1 MSDSYDDSLSDIS
14 IMNATAKWPG
24 QYETAFSNLSIKIEP
39 GSLVGVIGPVGS
51 GKSSLFSLFLNELD
65 GYQCEF
71 GELAYVP
78 QEAWIF
84 GGTIR
89 ENILIGRKFDSKL
102 YQSVVQ
108 VCSLISDFSNF
119 PDRDQTLVG
128 EKGVTLSGGQR
139 ARINL
144 ARAAYGDE
152 NIFLLDDP
160 LAAVDTKVVNDLYSN
175 AICGY
180 LKNKTR
186 ILVTHH
192 LNLLSN
198 ADQIICFKDRKIVFN
213 GKFEEIKY
221 SDDEFLRKMINTD
234 VIEPVIESETE
245 PNPKSTSADFIQD
258 NQKEFLKVEEKKT
271 GKLGIRSGFEIHPG
285 SRWKW

>member
-1 MSDSYDDSLSDIS
+1 
-14 IMNATAKWPG
+14 MNATAKWPG